1 MPLRLP
7 LTRRSPADE
16 LFAEYLAPMRGRLR
30 AGIVVAVLGGAMA
43 LAIPQALR
51 WLVDTVLAPGAT
63 PARVWES
70 AGVIAVLG
78 LAQVL
83 FQWLRRRLLLE
94 PSTRLEMDMRE
105 RLFDHLLRLPVGF
118 HDRWP
123 SGQLLSRSMS
133 DLGLCR
139 RWVAFGISQTGQT
152 STMVVFGLLLM
163 VANSWQLA
171 LIYLIA
177 VGPVLWVIVRTLPRT
192 RELTRATQQQAGDL
206 ATGVEESVHGIRV
219 LKALGRGEHALGEF
233 SEKAA
238 GLRDTEVTRSRVFSG
253 LSARIWLIPEIVMAA
268 CLLIAGFL
276 VAAGALS
283 TGAVVAFFATAV
295 LVSTRLRDAGMLLNM
310 YQSALV
316 ARERHQQII
325 AQTGTEAVPIT
336 GATHPVRPRGAGAGS
351 VGAGSPGDEPSGAE
365 SAGAESSGAAVSL
378 EGVGFS
384 YPDEAGAEA
393 PVLRG
398 VDLRLR
404 PGETVALV
412 GATGSGKSTLLM
424 LLPRLYEA
432 DAGRI
437 LLDGRNAAE
446 LSLDELRGQ
455 IAVAFE
461 EPTLFSA
468 SVRQNVL
475 MGVPDV
481 VGPDGQPVPDELLD
495 ADQTARRE
503 QILTTALRAAAAE
516 FAWELPDGVD
526 TQIGEEGLSLS
537 GGQRQ
542 RLALARAIAADPRL
556 MLLDDPL
563 SALDT
568 RTEAAVVDNLRRV
581 LTGTTTLL
589 TAHRPSTVALA
600 DRVTLLRDGRIAA
613 VGTHRELLAL
623 PEYRYVMSAEEATRG

>member
-1 MPLRLP
+1 
-7 LTRRSPADE
+7 SGAD
-16 LFAEYLAPMRGRLR
+16 
-30 AGIVVAVLGGAMA
+30 
-43 LAIPQALR
+43 
-51 WLVDTVLAPGAT
+51 
-63 PARVWES
+63 S
-70 AGVIAVLG
+70 
-78 LAQVL
+78 
-83 FQWLRRRLLLE
+83 
-94 PSTRLEMDMRE
+94 S
-105 RLFDHLLRLPVGF
+105 
-118 HDRWP
+118 
-123 SGQLLSRSMS
+123 
-133 DLGLCR
+133 
-139 RWVAFGISQTGQT
+139 
-152 STMVVFGLLLM
+152 
-163 VANSWQLA
+163 
-171 LIYLIA
+171 
-177 VGPVLWVIVRTLPRT
+177 
-192 RELTRATQQQAGDL
+192 
-206 ATGVEESVHGIRV
+206 
-219 LKALGRGEHALGEF
+219 
-233 SEKAA
+233 
-238 GLRDTEVTRSRVFSG
+238 
-253 LSARIWLIPEIVMAA
+253 
-268 CLLIAGFL
+268 
-276 VAAGALS
+276 
-283 TGAVVAFFATAV
+283 
-295 LVSTRLRDAGMLLNM
+295 
-310 YQSALV
+310 
-316 ARERHQQII
+316 
-325 AQTGTEAVPIT
+325 
-336 GATHPVRPRGAGAGS
+336 GAG
-351 VGAGSPGDEPSGAE
+351 

-437 LLDGRNAAE
+437 LLDGRDAAE

-481 VGPDGQPVPDELLD
+481 VGPDGRPVPDELLD

-503 QILTTALRAAAAE
+503 QILSTALRAAAAE

-600 DRVTLLRDGRIAA
+600 DRVALLRDGRIAA

>member
-105 RLFDHLLRLPVGF
+105 RLFDHLLRLPISF

-152 STMVVFGLLLM
+152 STMVAIGLLLM

-171 LIYLIA
+171 LIYLLAI
-177 VGPVLWVIVRTLPRT
+177 GPVLWTILRTVPRT

-206 ATGVEESVHGIRV
+206 ATDVEESVHGIRV
-219 LKALGRGEHALGEF
+219 LKALGRGEHALAEI
-233 SEKAA
+233 SEKAVA
-238 GLRDTEVTRSRVFSG
+238 LRDTEVARTRAFAG
-253 LSARIWLIPEIVMAA
+253 LSARTWLIPELIMAGS
-268 CLLIAGFL
+268 LL
-276 VAAGALS
+276 VAGLLVGAGTLS

-295 LVSTRLRDAGMLLNM
+295 LVSSRLRDTGMLLNM
-310 YQSALV
+310 YQAALV
-316 ARERHQQII
+316 ARERHHQII
-325 AQTGTEAVPIT
+325 SAPGAERVPIT
-336 GATHPVRPRGAGAGS
+336 GATHPVPGPREAAQ
-351 VGAGSPGDEPSGAE
+351 ASGAHL
-365 SAGAESSGAAVSL
+365 VL
-378 EGVGFS
+378 DGVGFS
-384 YPDEAGAEA
+384 YPDDAGRAR
-393 PVLRG
+393 PVLRDA
-398 VDLRLR
+398 DLEVH
-404 PGETVALV
+404 PGETIALV

-437 LLDGRNAAE
+437 LLDGRDIAE

-468 SVRQNVL
+468 SVRRNVL

-481 VGPDGQPVPDELLD
+481 VGPDGTPVPEQALD
-495 ADQTARRE
+495 AQQTQRRE
-503 QILTTALRAAAAE
+503 RILAEALEAAAAQ
-516 FAWELPDGVD
+516 FAHELPEGLD

-542 RLALARAIAADPRL
+542 RLALARAIAAQPRL

-568 RTEAAVVDNLRRV
+568 RTEAAVVRSLREV

-600 DRVTLLRDGRIAA
+600 DRVALLREGRIAA
-613 VGTHRELLAL
+613 VGTHRELMAL
-623 PEYRYVMSAEEATRG
+623 PEYRYVMGAQEEESRG